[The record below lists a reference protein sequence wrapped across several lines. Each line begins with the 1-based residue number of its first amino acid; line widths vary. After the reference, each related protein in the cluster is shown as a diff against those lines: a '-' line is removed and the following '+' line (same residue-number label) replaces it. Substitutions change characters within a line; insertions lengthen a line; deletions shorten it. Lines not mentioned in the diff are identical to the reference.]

1 MLSVAR
7 KGAVTFSRV
16 AKWPLP
22 IEQNCLASQSWRFVA
37 HEVRVISFK
46 KEALQTLSISKN
58 LAWNPLTF
66 RAKEIDESVDCGSKT
81 LVKQRIRLGQF
92 GVTCCCQPKGSKL
105 LDRVSAL
112 F

>member
-1 MLSVAR
+1 MLSVIR
-7 KGAVTFSRV
+7 KRCGHVLGI
-16 AKWPLP
+16 AKSPLP
-22 IEQNCLASQSWRFVA
+22 IDQNRLASQSWRFVA

-46 KEALQTLSISKN
+46 KEALQTLSISKD

-66 RAKEIDESVDCGSKT
+66 RVKEIDESVDCGGKT

-105 LDRVSAL
+105 LDRVPAL

>member
-1 MLSVAR
+1 MLSVLR

-16 AKWPLP
+16 AKPPLP
-22 IEQNCLASQSWRFVA
+22 IDQNCLASQSWRFVA
-37 HEVRVISFK
+37 PEVRIISLK

-58 LAWNPLTF
+58 LAWNPVTF
-66 RAKEIDESVDCGSKT
+66 RAKEIDESVDCGGKT

-92 GVTCCCQPKGSKL
+92 GITFCCQPKGSKL
-105 LDRVSAL
+105 LDRVPAL

>member
-1 MLSVAR
+1 MLSVVR
-7 KGAVTFSRV
+7 NGAAAFSRV
-16 AKWPLP
+16 AKSPCQST
-22 IEQNCLASQSWRFVA
+22 QNCLVSQSWRFVA

-46 KEALQTLSISKN
+46 KEALQTLSIPKY

-66 RAKEIDESVDCGSKT
+66 RAKEIDESVDCGGKT

-92 GVTCCCQPKGSKL
+92 GVTCCCQPKGSKP
-105 LDRVSAL
+105 LDRVPAL